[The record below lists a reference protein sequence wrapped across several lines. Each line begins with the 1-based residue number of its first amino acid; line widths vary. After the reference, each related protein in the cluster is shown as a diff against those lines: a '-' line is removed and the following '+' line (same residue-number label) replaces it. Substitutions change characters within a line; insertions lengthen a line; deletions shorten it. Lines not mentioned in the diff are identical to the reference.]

1 MPRSVKRD
9 DIQFPAKHS
18 ALRDDVHVLGALVG
32 DVLKDQGGDTLFD
45 LVEKD
50 RLLAIRR
57 RAGDKE
63 AAAELGIQLRGRAP
77 QVARDLARA
86 FSMWFRAVNLAEKVH
101 RIRRRRGYFIE
112 ASERAQPGGVEAAL
126 LTLKQRGS
134 TLAEVL
140 ELLKQVHIEPVF
152 TAHPTESARRTML
165 RKNQRIAGLLLDRLD
180 PTLTPQELRQ
190 NWARVR
196 TELTTAWQTEDHPR
210 ERLTVADEREHV
222 VFYLAEILYRILPAF
237 YGELAEALGKIYGV
251 LPESLE
257 LPNILKFGTWVG
269 GDMDGNP
276 DVHAKT
282 IRETLA
288 RQQQVIINA
297 YFGECQNLAQLLS
310 QSASRSAVTPE
321 LTQRIELYA
330 TLMPGAQGITPAR
343 HDRMPYR
350 VFLGQVSERLRLTY
364 DGRPSGYE
372 GPQHFLRDLKLISA
386 SLKLN
391 RGFHAGWANVQR
403 LIRRVETFGFH
414 LATLDLRQQAE
425 VHHRVIG
432 QGLDDPD
439 WMTRTPAE
447 RHDLLVRAIE
457 RDAGYK
463 VELDALGKRTLG
475 VFEAILQARHRY
487 GQDAIGYYVVSG
499 TQGADDVL
507 APLLLARWAEAYDR
521 VSGEVAVDIAP
532 LFESVDALERCGE
545 VMRTLLG
552 DPLYRRHLDARGR
565 TQCAA
570 LGYSDANKESGLCA
584 SRFAM
589 FRAQAELT
597 AALSAANERFVIFH
611 ARGGSIARGGGRIDS
626 LVRTAPAGTING
638 VLRLTE
644 QGEVINQGY
653 GLRPIAMRTLER
665 AFHSLTLGL
674 GGTATGMNASAPQLE
689 FAARVAA
696 VSRQHYR
703 RFVHGDA
710 DFYTWFNEVTPI
722 DVIARMQIGS
732 RPAVRPGKEGFDALR
747 AVPWVFAWTQS
758 RHMLPAWYG
767 AGLGLKTAIDELGL
781 DVARSAYA
789 EWNFFTALIDDLEAA
804 LARADLDIAA
814 AYEGLAG
821 PRLSSFA
828 VRTREEFELVRQ
840 QVLEIKQ
847 MAALLDR
854 EATLQRA
861 IELRNPY
868 VDPINLLQVDL
879 LRRWRET
886 GRQDREI
893 FEALLACTAG
903 IAEGLQ
909 STG

>member
-45 LVEKD
+45 LVEQD
-50 RLLAIRR
+50 RKLAIRR

-63 AAAELGIQLRGRAP
+63 AAAELSVQLRGRAP

-101 RIRRRRGYFIE
+101 RIRRRRGYFLE

-126 LTLKQRGS
+126 LTLQQQGR

-140 ELLKQVHIEPVF
+140 DLLKQVHIEPVF

-196 TELTTAWQTEDHPR
+196 TEITTAWQTEDHPR

-237 YGELAEALGKIYGV
+237 YGELSEALGKVFGV
-251 LPESLE
+251 QPESLE
-257 LPNILKFGTWVG
+257 LPNIVKFGTWVG

-310 QSASRSAVTPE
+310 QSASRSGVMPE
-321 LTQRIELYA
+321 LSQRIELYA
-330 TLMPGAQGITPAR
+330 TLIPGAQGITPAR

-350 VFLGQVSERLRLTY
+350 VFLGQVGERLRLTY
-364 DGRPSGYE
+364 DGRPNGYE
-372 GPQHFLRDLKLISA
+372 GPQQFLRDLKLISA
-386 SLKLN
+386 SLKAN
-391 RGFHAGWANVQR
+391 RGFHAGWGNVQR

-414 LATLDLRQQAE
+414 LATLDLRQHAE

-439 WMTRTPAE
+439 WLVRTPAE

-475 VFEAILQARHRY
+475 VFDAILQARHRY
-487 GQDAIGYYVVSG
+487 GPDAVGYYVVSG

-521 VSGEVAVDIAP
+521 KSGEIAVDIAP

-552 DPLYRRHLDARGR
+552 DPLYRKHLDARGR
-565 TQCAA
+565 MQCVV
-570 LGYSDANKESGLCA
+570 LGYSDANKESGICA
-584 SRFAM
+584 SRFAVY
-589 FRAQAELT
+589 RAQAELSAT
-597 AALSAANERFVIFH
+597 LSAANERYVIFH
-611 ARGGSIARGGGRIDS
+611 ARGGSIARGGGRVDS

-644 QGEVINQGY
+644 QGEAINQGY

-665 AFHSLTLGL
+665 AFHTLTMGL
-674 GGTATGMNASAPQLE
+674 GGAATGMNASPAQLE
-689 FAARVAA
+689 FATRVAS

-703 RFVHGDA
+703 RFVQDDA
-710 DFYTWFNEVTPI
+710 DFYTWFNAVTPI
-722 DVIARMQIGS
+722 DVITRMQIGS
-732 RPAVRPGKEGFDALR
+732 RPAVRPGREGFDALR

-781 DVARSAYA
+781 GVARSAYA
-789 EWNFFTALIDDLEAA
+789 EWNFFTTLVDDLEAA

-814 AYEGLAG
+814 AYDGLADA
-821 PRLSSFA
+821 RLSTFA
-828 VRTREEFELVRQ
+828 GRVRQEFELVRQ

-847 MAALLDR
+847 MGALLDR

-879 LRRWRET
+879 LRRWRDS
-886 GRQDREI
+886 GRQDRNL
-893 FEALLACTAG
+893 FEALLSCTAG

>member
-1 MPRSVKRD
+1 MRRD

-32 DVLKDQGGDTLFD
+32 DVLKDQGGDVLFD

-50 RLLAIRR
+50 RRLSIRR
-57 RAGDKE
+57 RSGDKE
-63 AAAELGIQLRGRAP
+63 AAAELSVQLRGRAP

-101 RIRRRRGYFIE
+101 RIRRRRGYFLE

-126 LTLKQRGS
+126 IDLKARGLTLAQ
-134 TLAEVL
+134 VL
-140 ELLKQVHIEPVF
+140 DLLRRISIEPVF

-165 RKNQRIAGLLLDRLD
+165 RKNQRIAELLLDRLD
-180 PTLTPQELRQ
+180 PTLAPQELRQ
-190 NWARVR
+190 NWSRVR
-196 TELTTAWQTEDHPR
+196 TEITTAWQTEDHPR

-222 VFYLAEILYRILPAF
+222 VFYLAEILYPIVPAF
-237 YGELAEALGKIYGV
+237 YDELAEAIGKLYGV

-257 LPNILKFGTWVG
+257 LPNIIRFGTWVG

-288 RQQQVIINA
+288 RQQQVIVNA
-297 YFGECQNLAQLLS
+297 YFMECQSLAQLLS

-321 LTQRIELYA
+321 LTQRIDQYS
-330 TLMPGAQGITPAR
+330 TLIPGALGITPAR

-350 VFLGQVSERLRLTY
+350 VFLGQIGERLRLTY
-364 DGRPSGYE
+364 DQRPNGYE
-372 GPQHFLRDLKLISA
+372 GPQQFLRDLKLIST
-386 SLKLN
+386 SLRAN
-391 RGFHAGWANVQR
+391 RGYYAGWGNVQR
-403 LIRRVETFGFH
+403 LVRRVETFGFH
-414 LATLDLRQQAE
+414 LAGLDLRQHAE

-432 QGLDDPD
+432 QGLDDPQ
-439 WMTRTPAE
+439 WLTRSAAE
-447 RHDLLVRAIE
+447 RHDLLVQAIE
-457 RDAGYK
+457 RDAGVK
-463 VELDALGKRTLG
+463 VELDALGRRTLG
-475 VFEAILQARHRY
+475 VFEAIIQARHRY
-487 GQDAIGYYVVSG
+487 GKDAIGYYVVSG
-499 TQGADDVL
+499 TNGADDVL

-521 VSGEVAVDIAP
+521 VSGEIAVDIAP
-532 LFESVDALERCGE
+532 MFESVESLERCGE

-552 DPLYRRHLDARGR
+552 DPLYRRHLEARGN
-565 TQCAA
+565 TQCA
-570 LGYSDANKESGLCA
+570 LIGYSDPNKEAGICA
-584 SRFAM
+584 ARFAAY
-589 FRAQAELT
+589 RAQADLS
-597 AALSAANERFVIFH
+597 AALAAANERHVIFH
-611 ARGGSIARGGGRIDS
+611 ARGGSIARGGSRIDS

-665 AFHSLTLGL
+665 AFNALASSL
-674 GGTATGMNASAPQLE
+674 GGNAQGLAPGPEQAGFATRL
-689 FAARVAA
+689 AA
-696 VSRQHYR
+696 VSRQQYR

-710 DFYTWFNEVTPI
+710 GFYAWFQAVTPF

-732 RPAVRPGKEGFDALR
+732 RPAVRPGKDGFDALR

-767 AGLGLKTAIDELGL
+767 AGAGLKEAIDEFGL
-781 DVARSAYA
+781 ATARAAYA
-789 EWNFFTALIDDLEAA
+789 EWTFFTTLIDDLEAS
-804 LARADLDIAA
+804 LARADLEIAA
-814 AYEGLAG
+814 AYEELAAPG
-821 PRLSSFA
+821 QGRFA
-828 VRTREEFELVRQ
+828 ARVREEFQ
-840 QVLEIKQ
+840 QVRDQVLLVKQ
-847 MAALLDR
+847 TAALLDR
-854 EATLQRA
+854 DPTLQRA
-861 IELRNPY
+861 IALRNPY

-886 GRQDREI
+886 GRQDREL
-893 FEALLACTAG
+893 FEALLACIAG